1 MPHRTRW
8 MLVVLVVPFI
18 GPLLYFGFGRSPI
31 PRQLR
36 LVLTVGGMLDVP
48 ACFWGC
54 GTLIS

>member
-1 MPHRTRW
+1 MQHRTRW

-18 GPLLYFGFGRSPI
+18 GPLLYFVFGHSPI

-36 LVLTVGGMLDVP
+36 LVLTVGGVVAYLLFLVL
-48 ACFWGC
+48 